1 MRTPS
6 SLAVPTCLRLICLSL
21 VAGLGACTVPVDPAP
36 AGQQSQGGASRPST
50 SASLRTGDGAGAGS
64 AGRSSTP
71 VPSHQS
77 SRALP
82 TGTPTGGTPSRA
94 AGASGGEGC
103 TASRLVDAMSLE
115 QRVGQLVMVG
125 VPAGGDSSVVRRQ
138 IRRLHV
144 GNVFLRGPSRADHAA
159 VAAQTRSLQQAADDA
174 STAGVRLWV
183 STDQEGGQVQV
194 LRGSGF
200 PTMPSALVQGG
211 WGTSELRSRATEW
224 GRGLASAG
232 VGVNLAPVVDTV
244 VNASAAPANRPIG
257 RYDRQFANDPG
268 AVAAVSTAFT
278 RGMADAGVAATA
290 KHFPGLGLV
299 SDNTDTTD
307 VVTDTSTDASS
318 PSLGTF
324 KAQVE
329 AGVPLVMMSSAR
341 YARIDPG
348 VPAMMSPRVVG
359 LVRALGF
366 RGVVITDDLGRARA
380 ARVFSPDE
388 LATRS
393 VAAGVDV
400 LLTTIP
406 EGVPTMVQALVAQAR
421 RDRGFDDRVRRAAL
435 TVLETKA
442 RQGLLPPRC

>member
-1 MRTPS
+1 
-6 SLAVPTCLRLICLSL
+6 A
-21 VAGLGACTVPVDPAP
+21 
-36 AGQQSQGGASRPST
+36 
-50 SASLRTGDGAGAGS
+50 
-64 AGRSSTP
+64 
-71 VPSHQS
+71 
-77 SRALP
+77 
-82 TGTPTGGTPSRA
+82 
-94 AGASGGEGC
+94 
-103 TASRLVDAMSLE
+103 
-115 QRVGQLVMVG
+115 
-125 VPAGGDSSVVRRQ
+125 
-138 IRRLHV
+138 
-144 GNVFLRGPSRADHAA
+144 
-159 VAAQTRSLQQAADDA
+159 
-174 STAGVRLWV
+174 
-183 STDQEGGQVQV
+183 
-194 LRGSGF
+194 
-200 PTMPSALVQGG
+200 
-211 WGTSELRSRATEW
+211 
-224 GRGLASAG
+224 
-232 VGVNLAPVVDTV
+232 
-244 VNASAAPANRPIG
+244 
-257 RYDRQFANDPG
+257 
-268 AVAAVSTAFT
+268 STAFT

-406 EGVPTMVQALVAQAR
+406 EGVPTMVQALMAQAR